1 MEKVMNEKII
11 MNYEVVELLHKSSSW
26 GNIVFKVKPQNKEK
40 LYVLKCFPKIE
51 NGLQKLI
58 FKREIE
64 ALRTLNVC
72 EGIVKLRDSSTEL
85 YPFKGNECYGGILMD
100 YVPGETLDHIN
111 WNKYTQLKKYEI
123 CLQILRAV
131 NNAHSNNVIHRDLKP
146 SNIIYDKY
154 ADKVTLIDFGTSKI
168 KTVMDSETTMPLYS
182 EGYSAPEL
190 ILGKNITEKCDYY
203 SIGIIMSEILLSQK
217 NGSDIN
223 SRIEEWTG
231 RKEIKDILL
240 SLVQEKP
247 ENRPE
252 SLENVIV
259 ILERL
264 IGNLNTSSC
273 SYSIAIDSRKL
284 VQLKRNSIVEEN
296 MTMVQFTNSFL
307 KNEFKQSY
315 GYYDVKDQQYVIT
328 GERMIMKCG
337 YDENEQK
344 MYVIYVGK
352 ITADRRNIN
361 IKRSFR
367 IVGQMSFVLNSRDN
381 GYDPQ
386 DNHQLVVMFKNH
398 QDNNKQYQ
406 LQEEKFENLFGG
418 WEIGLTEAVET
429 EKGKSAII
437 KYDEYEIN
445 GGQLIFNLIDCEK
458 KSIDELMPPTRFVVE
473 SQGQKGVIYTE
484 VGNFEEVVCDDDSV
498 KIVLS
503 LTKGRLKPTVRQLLN
518 KNTPL
523 LEDFRAKTMAYK
535 RQFRAIFDLKK
546 DEYSARSLKDIIL
559 CLDEPE
565 EIKTISQPS
574 FISKVLNQSQKQAV
588 MKALNTENICL
599 IQGPPGTGKTS
610 VIKEIVGQ
618 IIKRDI
624 KMTDSPKILIVS
636 QSHTAVDNILEGLGK
651 VIDNPLEII
660 RIGAEKNISE
670 EIAAKYTIVAHREQL
685 VSEIKNNVQQY
696 VKQKNDL
703 MNTITDKNE
712 AKKWEEV
719 KKIQEDW
726 INRLV
731 DQNSL
736 DYQMI
741 RSAVVIA
748 GTCVGFLSN
757 EVIKDMSFD
766 YVIIDEAAKA
776 TTPELLVS
784 IIKAKKIILVG
795 DQNQLPAY
803 ADAEVSPT
811 LAKLTKNP
819 DYRLFDILYNSLPDT
834 HKQIL
839 TTQYR
844 MIENIGNLISKV
856 FYRGI
861 IDTGC
866 NDDEKRHGL
875 NRYVG
880 KSIVWFDTSAN
891 KKKSQKRTKGGSYI
905 NEEEKRIIL
914 EILDDLKSTGEL
926 KGLDIGIITGYSG
939 QKELLRKSIKATGL
953 DKIASK
959 IDINTLDAFQGRE
972 NDIIIYSTV
981 RTRDSIG
988 FQKEKERVN
997 VAFSRAKKLLIVC
1010 GDKNFFY
1017 NFDDQDN
1024 KFVEIIDYISEG
1036 EECEIIQC
1044 DGGKLFERES
1054 NS

>member
-85 YPFKGNECYGGILMD
+85 YPFKENECYGGILMD

-123 CLQILRAV
+123 CLQILKAV

-328 GERMIMKCG
+328 GEKMIMKCG

-344 MYVIYVGK
+344 MYVTYVGK

-367 IVGQMSFVLNSRDN
+367 TVGQISFVLNSRDN

-398 QDNNKQYQ
+398 QDDNKQYQ

-418 WEIGLTEAVET
+418 WEIGLTEAVEK

-437 KYDEYEIN
+437 KYDKYEIN

-503 LTKGRLKPTVRQLLN
+503 LTKINN
-518 KNTPL
+518 KKVL
-523 LEDFRAKTMAYK
+523 RAHW
-535 RQFRAIFDLKK
+535 KK
-546 DEYSARSLKDIIL
+546 
-559 CLDEPE
+559 
-565 EIKTISQPS
+565 KTIQESYNGECLKEVERLVETIKAADFKKKKKQKEIDELQMKILS
-574 FISKVLNQSQKQAV
+574 SRRLLDGEVKVLLDYLA
-588 MKALNTENICL
+588 ENA
-599 IQGPPGTGKTS
+599 QQVEMS
-610 VIKEIVGQ
+610 
-618 IIKRDI
+618 
-624 KMTDSPKILIVS
+624 
-636 QSHTAVDNILEGLGK
+636 VDNI
-651 VIDNPLEII
+651 DDW
-660 RIGAEKNISE
+660 A
-670 EIAAKYTIVAHREQL
+670 Y
-685 VSEIKNNVQQY
+685 
-696 VKQKNDL
+696 
-703 MNTITDKNE
+703 DKNF
-712 AKKWEEV
+712 
-719 KKIQEDW
+719 
-726 INRLV
+726 
-731 DQNSL
+731 
-736 DYQMI
+736 
-741 RSAVVIA
+741 
-748 GTCVGFLSN
+748 VGKLS
-757 EVIKDMSFD
+757 
-766 YVIIDEAAKA
+766 
-776 TTPELLVS
+776 
-784 IIKAKKIILVG
+784 
-795 DQNQLPAY
+795 
-803 ADAEVSPT
+803 
-811 LAKLTKNP
+811 
-819 DYRLFDILYNSLPDT
+819 
-834 HKQIL
+834 H
-839 TTQYR
+839 
-844 MIENIGNLISKV
+844 
-856 FYRGI
+856 
-861 IDTGC
+861 
-866 NDDEKRHGL
+866 
-875 NRYVG
+875 YVG
-880 KSIVWFDTSAN
+880 KATLKIKYQSSNNIGKAIERIKQGHDVAEY
-891 KKKSQKRTKGGSYI
+891 KKH
-905 NEEEKRIIL
+905 EH
-914 EILDDLKSTGEL
+914 
-926 KGLDIGIITGYSG
+926 GYFICW
-939 QKELLRKSIKATGL
+939 K
-953 DKIASK
+953 
-959 IDINTLDAFQGRE
+959 
-972 NDIIIYSTV
+972 
-981 RTRDSIG
+981 
-988 FQKEKERVN
+988 
-997 VAFSRAKKLLIVC
+997 
-1010 GDKNFFY
+1010 
-1017 NFDDQDN
+1017 
-1024 KFVEIIDYISEG
+1024 
-1036 EECEIIQC
+1036 
-1044 DGGKLFERES
+1044 FERM
-1054 NS
+1054 

>member
-1 MEKVMNEKII
+1 METLMAEKII
-11 MNYEVVELLHKSSSW
+11 MNYHVVEMLYKSPSW
-26 GNIVFKVKPQNKEK
+26 GNLIFKVKPHNKEK
-40 LYVLKCFPKIE
+40 VYVLKCFPKIE
-51 NGLQKLI
+51 SGLQKVI

-64 ALRTLNVC
+64 ALRTLNAC
-72 EGIVKLRDSSTEL
+72 EGIVKIRDSSTEL
-85 YPFKGNECYGGILMD
+85 YPFGKEPYGGILMD
-100 YVPGETLDHIN
+100 YVSGETLDHIN
-111 WNKYTQLKKYEI
+111 WDKYSQLKKYEI

-131 NNAHSNNVIHRDLKP
+131 NSAHSNNVIHRDLKP
-146 SNIIYDKY
+146 SNIIYDRVT
-154 ADKVTLIDFGTSKI
+154 DKITLIDFGTSKI

-190 ILGKNITEKCDYY
+190 ILGKMITEKCDYY
-203 SIGIIMSEILLSQK
+203 SVGVIMSEILISQEIR
-217 NGSDIN
+217 NSDIN
-223 SRIEEWTG
+223 STITEWTG
-231 RKEIKDILL
+231 RKEVKEILL
-240 SLVQEKP
+240 RLVQEKP

-252 SLENVIV
+252 RLSDVIEV
-259 ILERL
+259 FDSL
-264 IGNLNTSSC
+264 IGNLNTSSH

-284 VQLKRNSIVEEN
+284 GELKRNSIVEES

-307 KNEFKQSY
+307 RKEFRESY
-315 GYYDVKDQQYVIT
+315 GYYDTKENLYIIT
-328 GERMIMKCG
+328 GEKLVLKCG
-337 YDENEQK
+337 YDENNQK
-344 MYVIYVGK
+344 IYVIYIGK

-367 IVGQMSFVLNSRDN
+367 IIGQLTFVLNSREN

-386 DNHQLVVMFKNH
+386 DNDNLVVMFKNH
-398 QDNNKQYQ
+398 QEGNKQYQ
-406 LQEEKFENLFGG
+406 LQEERFENLFGG
-418 WEIGLTEAVET
+418 WEIGLTESVET
-429 EKGKSAII
+429 EKRKSAII
-437 KYDEYEIN
+437 KYDKYEVN
-445 GGQLIFNLIDCEK
+445 DSQLILNLVDCEN
-458 KSIDELMPPTRFVVE
+458 KSIDELNSPTRFVIE
-473 SQGQKGVIYTE
+473 SQGKKGTIYTE
-484 VGNFEEVVCDDDSV
+484 VGNFEEVICDDDSV

-503 LTKGRLKPTVRQLLN
+503 LPKGRLKPTVRSLLN
-518 KNTPL
+518 KKIPIF
-523 LEDFRAKTMAYK
+523 EDFRAKTMAYK
-535 RQFRAIFDLKK
+535 RQFRAIYDLKK

-565 EIKTISQPS
+565 EIMTISQPC
-574 FISKVLNQSQKQAV
+574 FVSKVLNQSQKQAV

-610 VIKEIVGQ
+610 VIKEIIGQ

-636 QSHTAVDNILEGLGK
+636 QSHTAVDNILEGLGE
-651 VIDNPLEII
+651 VINNQLEII
-660 RIGAEKNISE
+660 RIGAEKNISD
-670 EIAAKYTIVAHREQL
+670 EIAEKYTINAHREQL
-685 VSEIKNNVQQY
+685 VSQIEKNVQQY
-696 VKQKNDL
+696 MKQKNEL
-703 MNTITDKNE
+703 MSEVTDISE
-712 AKKWEEV
+712 RDRW
-719 KKIQEDW
+719 KKIQEIQEDW
-726 INRLV
+726 LNRLV

-736 DYQMI
+736 DYQLI

-748 GTCVGFLSN
+748 GTCIGFLSN

-856 FYRGI
+856 FYNGI

-866 NDDEKRHGL
+866 NDDEKQHGL
-875 NRYVG
+875 SRYDG
-880 KSIVWFDTSAN
+880 KSIVWFETSGN
-891 KKKSQKRTKGGSYI
+891 KKRIQKSTKGGSYI

-914 EILDDLKSTGEL
+914 EILNDLKESGEL
-926 KGLDIGIITGYSG
+926 EGLDIGVITGYSG
-939 QKELLRKSIKATGL
+939 QKELLRKSIKASGF

-1010 GDKNFFY
+1010 GDKEFFY
-1017 NFDDQDN
+1017 NFDDPDN
-1024 KFVEIIDYISEG
+1024 KFIEIIDYISEG
-1036 EECEIIQC
+1036 KQCEIIQC
-1044 DGGKLFERES
+1044 DGGNLFEEF
-1054 NS
+1054 NT

>member
-85 YPFKGNECYGGILMD
+85 YPFKENECYGGILMD

-123 CLQILRAV
+123 CLQILKAV

-328 GERMIMKCG
+328 GEKMIMKCG

-344 MYVIYVGK
+344 MYVTYVGK

-367 IVGQMSFVLNSRDN
+367 IVGQISFVLNSRDN

-398 QDNNKQYQ
+398 QDDNKQYQ

-418 WEIGLTEAVET
+418 WEIGLTEAVEK

-437 KYDEYEIN
+437 KYDKYEIN

-565 EIKTISQPS
+565 EIKTISQP
-574 FISKVLNQSQKQAV
+574 
-588 MKALNTENICL
+588 
-599 IQGPPGTGKTS
+599 
-610 VIKEIVGQ
+610 
-618 IIKRDI
+618 
-624 KMTDSPKILIVS
+624 
-636 QSHTAVDNILEGLGK
+636 
-651 VIDNPLEII
+651 
-660 RIGAEKNISE
+660 
-670 EIAAKYTIVAHREQL
+670 
-685 VSEIKNNVQQY
+685 
-696 VKQKNDL
+696 
-703 MNTITDKNE
+703 TITDKNE
-712 AKKWEEV
+712 VKKWEEV

-875 NRYVG
+875 SRYVG

-1024 KFVEIIDYISEG
+1024 KFVEIIDYISEE

>member
-1 MEKVMNEKII
+1 M
-11 MNYEVVELLHKSSSW
+11 
-26 GNIVFKVKPQNKEK
+26 
-40 LYVLKCFPKIE
+40 
-51 NGLQKLI
+51 QKLI

-85 YPFKGNECYGGILMD
+85 YPFKENECYGGILMD

-123 CLQILRAV
+123 CLQILKAV

-328 GERMIMKCG
+328 GEKMIMKCG

-344 MYVIYVGK
+344 MYVTYVGK

-367 IVGQMSFVLNSRDN
+367 IVGQISFVLNSRDN

-398 QDNNKQYQ
+398 QD
-406 LQEEKFENLFGG
+406 
-418 WEIGLTEAVET
+418 
-429 EKGKSAII
+429 
-437 KYDEYEIN
+437 D
-445 GGQLIFNLIDCEK
+445 
-458 KSIDELMPPTRFVVE
+458 
-473 SQGQKGVIYTE
+473 
-484 VGNFEEVVCDDDSV
+484 
-498 KIVLS
+498 
-503 LTKGRLKPTVRQLLN
+503 
-518 KNTPL
+518 
-523 LEDFRAKTMAYK
+523 
-535 RQFRAIFDLKK
+535 
-546 DEYSARSLKDIIL
+546 
-559 CLDEPE
+559 
-565 EIKTISQPS
+565 S

-651 VIDNPLEII
+651 AIDNPLEII
-660 RIGAEKNISE
+660 RIGAERNISE
-670 EIAAKYTIVAHREQL
+670 EIATKYTIAAHREQL

-696 VKQKNDL
+696 VEQK
-703 MNTITDKNE
+703 K
-712 AKKWEEV
+712 
-719 KKIQEDW
+719 
-726 INRLV
+726 
-731 DQNSL
+731 
-736 DYQMI
+736 
-741 RSAVVIA
+741 
-748 GTCVGFLSN
+748 
-757 EVIKDMSFD
+757 
-766 YVIIDEAAKA
+766 
-776 TTPELLVS
+776 
-784 IIKAKKIILVG
+784 
-795 DQNQLPAY
+795 
-803 ADAEVSPT
+803 
-811 LAKLTKNP
+811 
-819 DYRLFDILYNSLPDT
+819 
-834 HKQIL
+834 
-839 TTQYR
+839 
-844 MIENIGNLISKV
+844 
-856 FYRGI
+856 
-861 IDTGC
+861 
-866 NDDEKRHGL
+866 
-875 NRYVG
+875 
-880 KSIVWFDTSAN
+880 
-891 KKKSQKRTKGGSYI
+891 
-905 NEEEKRIIL
+905 
-914 EILDDLKSTGEL
+914 
-926 KGLDIGIITGYSG
+926 
-939 QKELLRKSIKATGL
+939 
-953 DKIASK
+953 
-959 IDINTLDAFQGRE
+959 
-972 NDIIIYSTV
+972 
-981 RTRDSIG
+981 
-988 FQKEKERVN
+988 
-997 VAFSRAKKLLIVC
+997 
-1010 GDKNFFY
+1010 
-1017 NFDDQDN
+1017 
-1024 KFVEIIDYISEG
+1024 
-1036 EECEIIQC
+1036 
-1044 DGGKLFERES
+1044 
-1054 NS
+1054 

>member
-85 YPFKGNECYGGILMD
+85 YPFKENECYGGILMD

-123 CLQILRAV
+123 CLQILKAV

-328 GERMIMKCG
+328 GEKMIMKCG

-344 MYVIYVGK
+344 MYVTYVGK

-367 IVGQMSFVLNSRDN
+367 IVGQ
-381 GYDPQ
+381 
-386 DNHQLVVMFKNH
+386 
-398 QDNNKQYQ
+398 
-406 LQEEKFENLFGG
+406 
-418 WEIGLTEAVET
+418 
-429 EKGKSAII
+429 
-437 KYDEYEIN
+437 
-445 GGQLIFNLIDCEK
+445 
-458 KSIDELMPPTRFVVE
+458 
-473 SQGQKGVIYTE
+473 
-484 VGNFEEVVCDDDSV
+484 
-498 KIVLS
+498 
-503 LTKGRLKPTVRQLLN
+503 GRLKPTVRQLLN

-651 VIDNPLEII
+651 AIDNPLEII
-660 RIGAEKNISE
+660 RIGAERNISE
-670 EIAAKYTIVAHREQL
+670 EIATKYTIAAHREQL

-696 VKQKNDL
+696 VEQKNDL

-712 AKKWEEV
+712 VKKWEEV

-875 NRYVG
+875 SRYVG

-1024 KFVEIIDYISEG
+1024 KFVEIIDYISEE

>member
-85 YPFKGNECYGGILMD
+85 YPFKENECYGGILMD

-123 CLQILRAV
+123 CLQILKAV

-328 GERMIMKCG
+328 GEKMIMKCG

-344 MYVIYVGK
+344 MYVTYVGK

-367 IVGQMSFVLNSRDN
+367 IVGQISFVLNSRDN

-398 QDNNKQYQ
+398 QDDNKQYQ

-418 WEIGLTEAVET
+418 WEIGLTEAVEK

-437 KYDEYEIN
+437 KYDKYEIN

-484 VGNFEEVVCDDDSV
+484 VGNFEVVVCDDDSV

-651 VIDNPLEII
+651 AIDNPLEII
-660 RIGAEKNISE
+660 RIGAERNISE
-670 EIAAKYTIVAHREQL
+670 EIATKYTIAAHREQL

-696 VKQKNDL
+696 VEQK
-703 MNTITDKNE
+703 K
-712 AKKWEEV
+712 
-719 KKIQEDW
+719 
-726 INRLV
+726 
-731 DQNSL
+731 
-736 DYQMI
+736 
-741 RSAVVIA
+741 
-748 GTCVGFLSN
+748 
-757 EVIKDMSFD
+757 
-766 YVIIDEAAKA
+766 
-776 TTPELLVS
+776 
-784 IIKAKKIILVG
+784 
-795 DQNQLPAY
+795 
-803 ADAEVSPT
+803 
-811 LAKLTKNP
+811 
-819 DYRLFDILYNSLPDT
+819 
-834 HKQIL
+834 
-839 TTQYR
+839 
-844 MIENIGNLISKV
+844 
-856 FYRGI
+856 
-861 IDTGC
+861 
-866 NDDEKRHGL
+866 
-875 NRYVG
+875 
-880 KSIVWFDTSAN
+880 
-891 KKKSQKRTKGGSYI
+891 
-905 NEEEKRIIL
+905 
-914 EILDDLKSTGEL
+914 
-926 KGLDIGIITGYSG
+926 
-939 QKELLRKSIKATGL
+939 
-953 DKIASK
+953 
-959 IDINTLDAFQGRE
+959 
-972 NDIIIYSTV
+972 
-981 RTRDSIG
+981 
-988 FQKEKERVN
+988 
-997 VAFSRAKKLLIVC
+997 
-1010 GDKNFFY
+1010 
-1017 NFDDQDN
+1017 
-1024 KFVEIIDYISEG
+1024 
-1036 EECEIIQC
+1036 
-1044 DGGKLFERES
+1044 
-1054 NS
+1054 

>member
-1 MEKVMNEKII
+1 M
-11 MNYEVVELLHKSSSW
+11 
-26 GNIVFKVKPQNKEK
+26 
-40 LYVLKCFPKIE
+40 
-51 NGLQKLI
+51 
-58 FKREIE
+58 
-64 ALRTLNVC
+64 
-72 EGIVKLRDSSTEL
+72 
-85 YPFKGNECYGGILMD
+85 
-100 YVPGETLDHIN
+100 
-111 WNKYTQLKKYEI
+111 
-123 CLQILRAV
+123 
-131 NNAHSNNVIHRDLKP
+131 IHRDLKP

-328 GERMIMKCG
+328 GEKMIMKCG

-344 MYVIYVGK
+344 MYVTYVGK

-367 IVGQMSFVLNSRDN
+367 IVGQISFVLNSRDN

-398 QDNNKQYQ
+398 QDDNKQYQ

-418 WEIGLTEAVET
+418 WEIGLTEAVEK

-437 KYDEYEIN
+437 KYDKYEIN

-546 DEYSARSLKDIIL
+546 
-559 CLDEPE
+559 
-565 EIKTISQPS
+565 
-574 FISKVLNQSQKQAV
+574 
-588 MKALNTENICL
+588 M
-599 IQGPPGTGKTS
+599 
-610 VIKEIVGQ
+610 
-618 IIKRDI
+618 
-624 KMTDSPKILIVS
+624 
-636 QSHTAVDNILEGLGK
+636 NIL
-651 VIDNPLEII
+651 
-660 RIGAEKNISE
+660 
-670 EIAAKYTIVAHREQL
+670 RE
-685 VSEIKNNVQQY
+685 V
-696 VKQKNDL
+696 
-703 MNTITDKNE
+703 
-712 AKKWEEV
+712 
-719 KKIQEDW
+719 
-726 INRLV
+726 
-731 DQNSL
+731 
-736 DYQMI
+736 
-741 RSAVVIA
+741 
-748 GTCVGFLSN
+748 
-757 EVIKDMSFD
+757 
-766 YVIIDEAAKA
+766 
-776 TTPELLVS
+776 
-784 IIKAKKIILVG
+784 
-795 DQNQLPAY
+795 
-803 ADAEVSPT
+803 
-811 LAKLTKNP
+811 
-819 DYRLFDILYNSLPDT
+819 
-834 HKQIL
+834 
-839 TTQYR
+839 
-844 MIENIGNLISKV
+844 
-856 FYRGI
+856 
-861 IDTGC
+861 
-866 NDDEKRHGL
+866 
-875 NRYVG
+875 
-880 KSIVWFDTSAN
+880 
-891 KKKSQKRTKGGSYI
+891 
-905 NEEEKRIIL
+905 
-914 EILDDLKSTGEL
+914 
-926 KGLDIGIITGYSG
+926 
-939 QKELLRKSIKATGL
+939 
-953 DKIASK
+953 
-959 IDINTLDAFQGRE
+959 
-972 NDIIIYSTV
+972 
-981 RTRDSIG
+981 
-988 FQKEKERVN
+988 
-997 VAFSRAKKLLIVC
+997 
-1010 GDKNFFY
+1010 
-1017 NFDDQDN
+1017 
-1024 KFVEIIDYISEG
+1024 
-1036 EECEIIQC
+1036 
-1044 DGGKLFERES
+1044 
-1054 NS
+1054 

>member
-85 YPFKGNECYGGILMD
+85 YPFKENECYGGILMD

-123 CLQILRAV
+123 CLQILKAV

-328 GERMIMKCG
+328 GEKMIMKCG

-344 MYVIYVGK
+344 MYVTYVGK

-361 IKRSFR
+361 IKR
-367 IVGQMSFVLNSRDN
+367 
-381 GYDPQ
+381 
-386 DNHQLVVMFKNH
+386 
-398 QDNNKQYQ
+398 
-406 LQEEKFENLFGG
+406 
-418 WEIGLTEAVET
+418 
-429 EKGKSAII
+429 
-437 KYDEYEIN
+437 
-445 GGQLIFNLIDCEK
+445 
-458 KSIDELMPPTRFVVE
+458 
-473 SQGQKGVIYTE
+473 
-484 VGNFEEVVCDDDSV
+484 
-498 KIVLS
+498 
-503 LTKGRLKPTVRQLLN
+503 
-518 KNTPL
+518 
-523 LEDFRAKTMAYK
+523 
-535 RQFRAIFDLKK
+535 
-546 DEYSARSLKDIIL
+546 
-559 CLDEPE
+559 
-565 EIKTISQPS
+565 
-574 FISKVLNQSQKQAV
+574 
-588 MKALNTENICL
+588 
-599 IQGPPGTGKTS
+599 
-610 VIKEIVGQ
+610 
-618 IIKRDI
+618 

-651 VIDNPLEII
+651 AIDNPLEII
-660 RIGAEKNISE
+660 RIGAERNISE
-670 EIAAKYTIVAHREQL
+670 EIATKYTIAAHREQL

-696 VKQKNDL
+696 VEQKNDL

-712 AKKWEEV
+712 VKKWEEV

-803 ADAEVSPT
+803 ADAEV
-811 LAKLTKNP
+811 
-819 DYRLFDILYNSLPDT
+819 
-834 HKQIL
+834 
-839 TTQYR
+839 
-844 MIENIGNLISKV
+844 
-856 FYRGI
+856 FY
-861 IDTGC
+861 
-866 NDDEKRHGL
+866 
-875 NRYVG
+875 
-880 KSIVWFDTSAN
+880 W
-891 KKKSQKRTKGGSYI
+891 
-905 NEEEKRIIL
+905 
-914 EILDDLKSTGEL
+914 
-926 KGLDIGIITGYSG
+926 
-939 QKELLRKSIKATGL
+939 
-953 DKIASK
+953 
-959 IDINTLDAFQGRE
+959 
-972 NDIIIYSTV
+972 
-981 RTRDSIG
+981 
-988 FQKEKERVN
+988 
-997 VAFSRAKKLLIVC
+997 
-1010 GDKNFFY
+1010 
-1017 NFDDQDN
+1017 
-1024 KFVEIIDYISEG
+1024 ISEG
-1036 EECEIIQC
+1036 E
-1044 DGGKLFERES
+1044 GTS
-1054 NS
+1054 

>member
-1 MEKVMNEKII
+1 MEKVMSEKII
-11 MNYEVVELLHKSSSW
+11 MNYEVVEILHQSSVW
-26 GNIVFKVKPQNKEK
+26 GNVVFKVKPQNKEK
-40 LYVLKCFPKIE
+40 LYVLKCFPRIE

-85 YPFKGNECYGGILMD
+85 YPFADNECYGGVLMD

-111 WNKYTQLKKYEI
+111 WNRYTQLKKYEI
-123 CLQILRAV
+123 CLQILKAV

-146 SNIIYDKY
+146 SNVIYDRY
-154 ADKVTLIDFGTSKI
+154 SDRITLIDFGTSKI

-190 ILGKNITEKCDYY
+190 ILAKNITEKCDYY
-203 SIGIIMSEILLSQK
+203 SIGIIMSEILISQINK
-217 NGSDIN
+217 GDIN
-223 SRIEEWTG
+223 SRLEEWTG

-247 ENRPE
+247 ENRPD
-252 SLENVIV
+252 SLENVIG

-273 SYSIAIDSRKL
+273 SFSIAIDSRKL

-315 GYYDVKDQQYVIT
+315 GYYDVRAQQYIIT
-328 GERMIMKCG
+328 GEKLVLKCG
-337 YDENEQK
+337 YDENKQK
-344 MYVIYVGK
+344 MFVTYVGK

-367 IVGQMSFVLNSRDN
+367 IVGQMSFLLNSRDN

-386 DNHQLVVMFKNH
+386 DNHKLVIMFKNH
-398 QDNNKQYQ
+398 QEDNKQYQ

-418 WEIGLTEAVET
+418 WEKGLTEAVET

-437 KYDEYEIN
+437 KYDKCEIN
-445 GGQLIFNLIDCEK
+445 DGQLIFNLIDCEK
-458 KSIDELMPPTRFVVE
+458 KSIDELMPSTRFVVE
-473 SQGQKGVIYTE
+473 SQGAKGIIYTE
-484 VGNFEEVVCDDDSV
+484 VGNFEEVICNDDSV
-498 KIVLS
+498 KIILS
-503 LTKGRLKPTVRQLLN
+503 LTKGRLKPTVRQLLR
-518 KNTPL
+518 KKTPL
-523 LEDFRAKTMAYK
+523 IEDFHSKTMAYK
-535 RQFRAIFDLKK
+535 RQFKAIFDLKQDK
-546 DEYSARSLKDIIL
+546 CNSRSLKDIIL

-565 EIKTISQPS
+565 EIKTISQPN
-574 FISKVLNQSQKQAV
+574 FISKVLNESQKQAV

-599 IQGPPGTGKTS
+599 IQGPPGTGKPS

-660 RIGAEKNISE
+660 RIGAEKNMSE
-670 EIAAKYTIVAHREQL
+670 EIAANYTIAAHRKQL
-685 VSEIKNNVQQY
+685 VWEIKNNVQQY
-696 VKQKNDL
+696 VKQKKDL
-703 MNTITDKNE
+703 MNIVTVKGET
-712 AKKWEEV
+712 KKWEEV

-784 IIKAKKIILVG
+784 IIKANKIILVG

-856 FYRGI
+856 FYNGI

-866 NDDEKRHGL
+866 NDGEKRHGL
-875 NRYVG
+875 SRYVG
-880 KSIVWFDTSAN
+880 KSIVWFDTSTN

-914 EILDDLKSTGEL
+914 EILDDLKATGEL
-926 KGLDIGIITGYSG
+926 KGLDIGIITGYNG
-939 QKELLRKSIKATGL
+939 QKELLRKSIKAIGL
-953 DKIASK
+953 DKIAAK

-1010 GDKNFFY
+1010 GDKDFFY

-1044 DGGKLFERES
+1044 NGGKLFERES

>member
-85 YPFKGNECYGGILMD
+85 YPFKENECYGGILMD

-123 CLQILRAV
+123 CLQILKAV

-328 GERMIMKCG
+328 GEKMIMKCG

-344 MYVIYVGK
+344 MYVTYVGK

-367 IVGQMSFVLNSRDN
+367 
-381 GYDPQ
+381 
-386 DNHQLVVMFKNH
+386 
-398 QDNNKQYQ
+398 
-406 LQEEKFENLFGG
+406 
-418 WEIGLTEAVET
+418 
-429 EKGKSAII
+429 
-437 KYDEYEIN
+437 
-445 GGQLIFNLIDCEK
+445 
-458 KSIDELMPPTRFVVE
+458 
-473 SQGQKGVIYTE
+473 
-484 VGNFEEVVCDDDSV
+484 
-498 KIVLS
+498 
-503 LTKGRLKPTVRQLLN
+503 
-518 KNTPL
+518 
-523 LEDFRAKTMAYK
+523 
-535 RQFRAIFDLKK
+535 
-546 DEYSARSLKDIIL
+546 
-559 CLDEPE
+559 
-565 EIKTISQPS
+565 
-574 FISKVLNQSQKQAV
+574 
-588 MKALNTENICL
+588 
-599 IQGPPGTGKTS
+599 
-610 VIKEIVGQ
+610 IVGQ

-651 VIDNPLEII
+651 AIDNPLEII
-660 RIGAEKNISE
+660 RIGAERNISE
-670 EIAAKYTIVAHREQL
+670 EIATKYTIAAHREQL

-696 VKQKNDL
+696 VEQKNDL

-712 AKKWEEV
+712 VKKWEEV

-875 NRYVG
+875 SRYVG

-1024 KFVEIIDYISEG
+1024 KFVEIIDYISEE